1 MGSKAARVFARMR
14 STVLALAGTAAVAA
28 CQTASTGPTLDA
40 AATSPPKRM
49 VTQGRAKTVVENLT
63 RCAHTHP
70 KMNVRVA
77 AVGEI
82 TATDG
87 TVITMPAATA
97 LQKGLGPAS
106 YDLYNECN
114 QVTPKN
120 AAEVSTANVPI
131 IDVDADGE
139 VITGF
144 IVADN
149 YYEMYVNGK
158 LVSVDNTPYT
168 PFNSA
173 IVKFRVKRPYTLAFL
188 VVDWDEHLGL
198 GQEVF
203 PVPIVPTTNK
213 YYPGDGGLIARFS
226 DGTVT
231 DSSWK
236 AQTFYIAPLVDPKEV
251 VEHGNV
257 HDTPRLG
264 GRTHPYARKPTCED
278 KCYAVHYPI
287 PANWHSPRFNDSNW
301 PRAWEFTDQEIGVTN
316 LPAYTRYPEL
326 FQGAR
331 WIWSQNLVLDNVVI
345 ARKTVR

>member
-1 MGSKAARVFARMR
+1 MKAR
-14 STVLALAGTAAVAA
+14 SSFRALALAAVAGVAIVA
-28 CQTASTGPTLDA
+28 CQTVPTGPDLDA
-40 AATSPPKRM
+40 ADATPPKRM
-49 VTQGRAKTVVENLT
+49 VTQGTATRVIAQNLT
-63 RCAHTHP
+63 KCAHTTP

-87 TVITMPAATA
+87 TVITMPAVTA
-97 LQKGLGPAS
+97 LQKGLGPLS

-114 QVTPKN
+114 QVTPAN
-120 AAEVSTANVPI
+120 AAAVSTANVPVI
-131 IDVDADGE
+131 EVDADGE

-173 IVKFRVKRPYTLAFL
+173 IVKFKVKRPYTLAFL
-188 VVDWDEHLGL
+188 LVDWDEHLGL
-198 GQEVF
+198 GMEVF
-203 PVPIVPTTNK
+203 PVPVTANTSK
-213 YYPGDGGLIARFS
+213 YYPGDGGLIAKFS

-236 AQTFYIAPLVDPKEV
+236 AQTFYIGPLVDPKEV
-251 VEHGNV
+251 VERGHL
-257 HDTPRLG
+257 HDTPNLG
-264 GRTHPYARKPTCED
+264 GRTHPHARKPTCET
-278 KCYAVHYPI
+278 KCYSVHYPI
-287 PANWHSPRFNDSNW
+287 PANWQSPRFNDAYW
-301 PRAWEFTDQEIGVTN
+301 PRAWEFTDQEIGVNN
-316 LPAYTRYPEL
+316 LPAYTRYPQL
-326 FQGAR
+326 FSGAR

-345 ARKTVR
+345 ARKVVR